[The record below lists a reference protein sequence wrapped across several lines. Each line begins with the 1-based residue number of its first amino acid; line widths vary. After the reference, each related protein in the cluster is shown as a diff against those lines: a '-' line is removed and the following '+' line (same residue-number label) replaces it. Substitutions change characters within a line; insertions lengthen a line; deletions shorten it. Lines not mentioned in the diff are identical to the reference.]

1 MRDLVETVIGQ
12 VLKRQPTM
20 NHAAKSAS
28 QQPTAAANKMFKNV
42 HVEQPVE
49 IKDEKMWK
57 VSRQFEA
64 IFLQQMMQA
73 MRATV
78 SESKAHPKSYANHM
92 YDDML
97 DQAISQSGS
106 KQAPLGLAMNIYK
119 QLQRE
124 AGSQAINNAS
134 QIQDAQHIA
143 DTLKNNATHN
153 PPQLGGING

>member
-1 MRDLVETVIGQ
+1 MRDLVETVIGR
-12 VLKRQPTM
+12 VLQRQPTM
-20 NHAAKSAS
+20 KNAQKNTEKQPSAE
-28 QQPTAAANKMFKNV
+28 ANKMFKNIR
-42 HVEQPVE
+42 VEQPVE
-49 IKDEKMWK
+49 IKDQQMWE

-78 SESKAHPKSYANHM
+78 PESKLQPKSYANSM

-97 DQAISQSGS
+97 DQAISQAGS
-106 KQAPLGLAMNIYK
+106 QQAPLGLAMNIYK

-124 AGSQAINNAS
+124 AAS
-134 QIQDAQHIA
+134 QQVNAPQDFQAVQKIA
-143 DTLKNNATHN
+143 DTLKNDIPHS